1 MRRFILLLAFAPVV
15 LFAQN
20 EESSTVVGDSAQNT
34 VVQIGI
40 SELTGLENAK
50 SDFEKRLIQANKRIL
65 EYEMKLRDDS
75 VLLKNSSLYIS
86 KLRAD
91 SLSASNR
98 ERILKEQLLKSDKCL
113 ISVASNFLY
122 IPYEAYSIDSIA
134 IRSFETI
141 SDKSL
146 QQKYHIRYSL
156 LKSYRDDISN
166 FISFLGKQQELINN
180 NPFNKDAK
188 DAITALYNLPLYI
201 AYHRYE
207 DWMATFLGR
216 KLVVVEQQL
225 KSFNGKSKI
234 DFSVIVNSLQECLKT
249 D

>member
-1 MRRFILLLAFAPVV
+1 MRRFIFLFALVPIA

-20 EESSTVVGDSAQNT
+20 EEPSIAVEDSTQNT

-40 SELTGLENAK
+40 SELTKLENAK
-50 SDFEKRLIQANKRIL
+50 SDFEKKLIQANKRIL
-65 EYEMKLRDDS
+65 ELELKHRDDS
-75 VLLKNSSLYIS
+75 ILLKNTSLYMS

-91 SLSASNR
+91 SLSANSR

-146 QQKYHIRYSL
+146 QQKYSIRYSL
-156 LKSYRDDISN
+156 LKSYKDDIIS
-166 FISFLGKQQELINN
+166 FISFLSKQQESINN

-188 DAITALYNLPLYI
+188 DAIAALHNLPLYI

-216 KLVVVEQQL
+216 KIVIVEQQL
-225 KSFNGKSKI
+225 NAFNGKSKI